1 MSKVIL
7 YNDECIHSMNELG
20 DRTINL
26 ILTDPPYNLGNFMIS
41 RDTNLKK
48 MRDNFFGTAGWDN
61 LEYDAWCQAMDRFFE
76 QAARVMVVGGAMI
89 VFMAVIKV
97 ETIISLAE
105 RYGFYYKTTG
115 IWHKSNPMP
124 RNMNLHFVNST
135 ETWIYFTYKKR
146 TGTFNN
152 HGEVLHDFI
161 ETAVAPS
168 SERKYGKHPTQKP
181 EALMAHFVEVLS
193 NEGDWILEIILLSLI
208 QCRGII
214 KKCSFAV

>member
-89 VFMAVIKV
+89 VFMAVAKLLEASNLLASSRLCLFGFNRLKAIGRR
-97 ETIISLAE
+97 ISPPIACKNGIVR
-105 RYGFYYKTTG
+105 RYVA
-115 IWHKSNPMP
+115 ISVM
-124 RNMNLHFVNST
+124 RARM
-135 ETWIYFTYKKR
+135 I
-146 TGTFNN
+146 
-152 HGEVLHDFI
+152 
-161 ETAVAPS
+161 TAPAV
-168 SERKYGKHPTQKP
+168 PT
-181 EALMAHFVEVLS
+181 
-193 NEGDWILEIILLSLI
+193 
-208 QCRGII
+208 
-214 KKCSFAV
+214 